1 MVHAGDDLL
10 LLLSDIARLVRVEA
24 DRRARVHGL
33 TRAQWVI
40 LKSVARAPGL
50 SQRELAE
57 LLEVEPMT
65 VGRLTDRLEARG
77 LVERRPDS
85 ADRRIWR
92 LHLLPGADPVLSAL
106 DVLREEIA
114 DLLCSGLSA
123 ARIDAL
129 KQTLSTMRANLLST
143 RRAPARPA
151 SVSAPISALDSMEA
165 V

>member
-1 MVHAGDDLL
+1 MVPPPDDLL
-10 LLLSDIARLVRVEA
+10 MLLSDIARLVRVEA

-40 LKSVARAPGL
+40 LARVARAPGL

-65 VGRLTDRLEARG
+65 VGRLVDRLESRR
-77 LVERRPDS
+77 LVERRPDE

-92 LHLLPGADPVLSAL
+92 LHLLPAADPVLAAL
-106 DVLREEIA
+106 EIQRGQIA
-114 DLLCSGLSA
+114 ALLGA
-123 ARIDAL
+123 GVAPARMEAL
-129 KQTLSTMRANLLST
+129 KQVLAAVKANLT
-143 RRAPARPA
+143 PCRRAPARPA
-151 SVSAPISALDSMEA
+151 ARAAEPLEV

>member
-40 LKSVARAPGL
+40 LKSVSRAPGL

-57 LLEVEPMT
+57 LLDVEPMT
-65 VGRLTDRLEARG
+65 VGRLVDRLEAHG
-77 LVERRPDS
+77 LVERRADG

-92 LHLLPGADPVLSAL
+92 LHLLAAANPVLEAL
-106 DVLREEIA
+106 DVQRAEIA
-114 DLLCSGLSA
+114 DQLCTGLTPLQ
-123 ARIDAL
+123 IEAL
-129 KQTLSTMRANLLST
+129 KQVLSTLRGNLCSS
-143 RRAPARPA
+143 RRAPARPVA
-151 SVSAPISALDSMEA
+151 AAAAPAETVSMEA